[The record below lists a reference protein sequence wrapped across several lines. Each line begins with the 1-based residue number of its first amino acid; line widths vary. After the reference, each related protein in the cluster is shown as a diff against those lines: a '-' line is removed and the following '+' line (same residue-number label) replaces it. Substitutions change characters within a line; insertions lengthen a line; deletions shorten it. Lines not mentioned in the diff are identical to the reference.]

1 MLPAYVDAGD
11 RKVVCVAVVSRI
23 TENDIRS
30 DRLVVHVRAAARGPL
45 PIEHQ
50 IGHEGRRHG
59 FAERV
64 IPLRSVHREPN
75 IHIDR
80 PGIAAVVPPELVS
93 AVRIDILLA
102 GAGYLRHGHSFGR
115 INIRRYG
122 RGCPDV
128 LSVIALD
135 SIFDLDVVE
144 FVPQIDVGD
153 LNLRNLLDIAG
164 RGLRV
169 GRGVDRVHSS
179 VLIGAGALHV
189 IVEVEMRGFRSV
201 RRCDIQDIVILECQN
216 LVVPLSCRPRRTRD
230 RAGTGAVP
238 DSSLGAGD
246 FLIGVAAA
254 AQRLHDHPAHL
265 DSVKRDVIGVAVV
278 LGISEFDRVADS
290 LVDD

>member
-80 PGIAAVVPPELVS
+80 PGIAAVVPPELVR

-102 GAGYLRHGHSFGR
+102 GAGYFRHGHSFGR
-115 INIRRYG
+115 IYIRRYG
-122 RGCPDV
+122 RSCPDV

-135 SIFDLDVVE
+135 SIFDFNVVE

-189 IVEVEMRGFRSV
+189 IVEIEMRGFRSV